1 MRTVEGCATPVP
13 RVANLDELNIVFRK
27 WYVAERDRVVQSLFG
42 PFTIK
47 DRLAKELAAAAR
59 YLDIDSTPAGS
70 VPQSRGTERVE
81 PAPDVALPAR
91 HRGDICLHLGGCRP
105 SWRFANCQ
113 GKQFH
118 RLGVTRTLAWRSSPA
133 GYSASLRSSRAP

>member
-42 PFTIK
+42 PFTIN

-59 YLDIDSTPAGS
+59 YLDIDSTPA
-70 VPQSRGTERVE
+70 
-81 PAPDVALPAR
+81 
-91 HRGDICLHLGGCRP
+91 
-105 SWRFANCQ
+105 
-113 GKQFH
+113 
-118 RLGVTRTLAWRSSPA
+118 
-133 GYSASLRSSRAP
+133 